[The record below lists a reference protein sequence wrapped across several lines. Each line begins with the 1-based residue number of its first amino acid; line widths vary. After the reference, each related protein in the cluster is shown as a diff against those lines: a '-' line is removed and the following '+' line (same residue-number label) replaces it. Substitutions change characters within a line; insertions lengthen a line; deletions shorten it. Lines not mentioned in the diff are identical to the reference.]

1 MDIYIG
7 SDHAGVALKKK
18 IFTHLEANGHNAID
32 LGVFD
37 AVKKVDY
44 PDVAREVGEKI
55 IENPGARGILICG
68 TGIGMSIAANKV
80 KGIRAACAHD
90 VTTAKMAAQH
100 NNANILTFGE
110 RVVGEEVA
118 KDMVDAWLGTDFEGG
133 RHETRVN
140 KIMDLEKND

>member
-1 MDIYIG
+1 MDIYLG
-7 SDHAGVALKKK
+7 SDHAGVWLKKK
-18 IFTHLEANGHNAID
+18 AFEHIEFLGHNAID

-37 AVKKVDY
+37 EVNKVDY

-55 IENPGARGILICG
+55 VENEGARGVLICG

-110 RVVGEEVA
+110 RVVGEQVA
-118 KDMVDAWLGTDFEGG
+118 RDMIDTWLETPFEGG
-133 RHETRVN
+133 RHEARVN
-140 KIMDLEKND
+140 KIMDIEKND